1 MGGLA
6 NSGSMSVFCL
16 LLSHEYKVFIHLLN
30 LAAIV
35 ESGNLLGI
43 SLLQNSL
50 QKERK
55 DSGIQLGQFAWPQSP
70 TIELLFTVFS
80 KLDFVSGDFTAFQ
93 IVKVIK

>member
-1 MGGLA
+1 MGSLA

-16 LLSHEYKVFIHLLN
+16 LLSHENKVFIHLLN

-35 ESGNLLGI
+35 ESGNLVGI

-50 QKERK
+50 QKDRK
-55 DSGIQLGQFAWPQSP
+55 DSGIQLGQFTWPQSP
-70 TIELLFTVFS
+70 TIKLLFIVFS